1 MYMHVTFLINQRL
14 NAMDLYQI
22 ATAFWDQAYESSN
35 STYSEPY
42 SPQPDGPGPYSPD
55 ETPAYDP
62 RPEVPVPD
70 VPEETPPYE
79 REPETPPFQPEPGI
93 PPVEPVVPEV
103 EPLREPGE
111 EPEIP
116 AFM

>member
-1 MYMHVTFLINQRL
+1 LTVISV
-14 NAMDLYQI
+14 MDIYQI
-22 ATAFWDQAYESSN
+22 ATAFWDQ
-35 STYSEPY
+35 TPIDPTGPSEV
-42 SPQPDGPGPYSPD
+42 
-55 ETPAYDP
+55 PAYDP

-79 REPETPPFQPEPGI
+79 KEPETPPIDPEPEL
-93 PPVEPVVPEV
+93 PPVEPVIPET

-116 AFM
+116 AFL